1 MGGLSCVY
9 DSVMQ
14 RATKTKVLGIYLIV
28 LSLYQIVLLT
38 TWPGGAPLL
47 LDPRGGILALGR
59 YQPWSFWVDRA
70 TAGWLLTMGL
80 AISTRGRLVKAYVV
94 SELCMASPSFFVG
107 LLAAAASLRFAGIL
121 SAILFGSFVLFVF
134 TLVPLSLAIHILLQ
148 QRHLRERS

>member
-1 MGGLSCVY
+1 
-9 DSVMQ
+9 MQ

-28 LSLYQIVLLT
+28 LSLYQIVLFF
-38 TWPGGAPLL
+38 WPGGAPIL

-59 YQPWSFWVDRA
+59 GQPWSLWVERA

-80 AISTRGRLVKAYVV
+80 AICWRGRLVKAYVV
-94 SELCMASPSFFVG
+94 SELCMASPSFLVVIAFG
-107 LLAAAASLRFAGIL
+107 PEAIRLNRFLGDLLLVC
-121 SAILFGSFVLFVF
+121 FVLFVF